1 MIYYTNTSLQEP
13 HMAFIGRWSPL
24 HQGHIAIVQSKRL
37 DHPNLPVLMMVRDTK
52 TEAYPATVRAEYI
65 KLWMVEEQIKGTIMI
80 IPNIE
85 GVYWGRDV
93 GYHVGEV
100 NVDDA
105 LKRISGTNIRSS
117 IGEPSKHWQELVASK
132 ASAPILSPRISAI
145 QSRGLVIWLTGC
157 PSSGK
162 TTIARSLDEAIHRQY
177 PYLRTCRL
185 DGDDMRTSP
194 LAVHVGFTKKDRAQ
208 HIRRMAYMAKMFADC
223 GVVVICSFVS
233 PDRPVRSEAKHMI
246 GADRFTEVYVHA
258 KKSTR
263 YLRDVKG
270 LYKKAKEGKIT
281 NLTGYNAPY
290 QKPIHPNVRC
300 NTDLLSVSDCV
311 RLILNGITSVTAI

>member
-1 MIYYTNTSLQEP
+1 
-13 HMAFIGRWSPL
+13 MAFIGRWSPL
-24 HQGHIAIVQSKRL
+24 HQGHIAIVESKRRE
-37 DHPNLPVLMMVRDTK
+37 HPELPVLMMVRDTK
-52 TEAYPATVRAEYI
+52 TEAYPATARAEYI
-65 KLWMVEEQIKGTIMI
+65 RLWMTEEKIKGTIMI

-85 GVYWGRDV
+85 GVYWGREV

-100 NVDDA
+100 HVDEE
-105 LKRISGTNIRSS
+105 LKRISGTKIRNS
-117 IGEPSKHWQELVASK
+117 IGQESKHWQRLVASK
-132 ASAPILSPRISAI
+132 ASASMLTPRISDI

-162 TTIARSLDEAIHRQY
+162 TTIALALDDAIHRQY

-194 LAVHVGFTKKDRAQ
+194 LAMHVGFTKKDRAE

-246 GADRFTEVYVHA
+246 GAERFTEVYVHA

-270 LYKKAKEGKIT
+270 LYKKAKAGKIT

-290 QKPIHPNVRC
+290 QKPNHPQVRC
-300 NTDLLSVSDCV
+300 DTDLLSVSDCV
-311 RLILNGITSVTAI
+311 HLILAAITSDTVI